1 MGETDRLAGP
11 IVVTRIS
18 EFFPC
23 PVESLTPMWAG
34 SACGFVSTVGSPT
47 VTGSAAGIRR
57 RGTW

>member
-1 MGETDRLAGP
+1 MGETDRLAGS

-18 EFFPC
+18 EFFPR
-23 PVESLTPMWAG
+23 PVESRALRWAG
-34 SACGFVSTVGSPT
+34 YSCGFVSTVGSPT